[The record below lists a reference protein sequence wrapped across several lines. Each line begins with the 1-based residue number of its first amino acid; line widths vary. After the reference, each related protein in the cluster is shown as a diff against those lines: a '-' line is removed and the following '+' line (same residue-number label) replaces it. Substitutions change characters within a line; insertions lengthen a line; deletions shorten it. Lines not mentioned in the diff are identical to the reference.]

1 MRDVGCTSSTMY
13 FALLL
18 LSVVLGSSEL
28 SGVSFSVLN
37 GMVMVAHWAKRFS
50 ERAVA
55 VSTFN

>member
-1 MRDVGCTSSTMY
+1 MY

-37 GMVMVAHWAKRFS
+37 GMLMVAHWAKRFS